1 MRSLITLGV
10 VSLVGVAGMVACG
23 DDDSGDGPVATA
35 GTGGAAGN
43 GGGGAG
49 GNPSVGGGGA
59 GGNAGNPSVGGGG
72 AGGAANPPPPAAGTC
87 TGCIELVVPAV
98 GPNDNDSGPTAVN
111 QADQA
116 IFQFNLTPVV
126 DFSDAVLT
134 WRVASVAPNANHVF
148 QLFVQNGMPQNFAG
162 AYYAFP
168 LTPEAFPANV
178 FQDITI
184 DISALAAAPGDAGV
198 VDASAPPPAVV
209 DAGADAGD
217 AGGPAPVVPGITAGF
232 DKSQIAAFGVIVG
245 VGNAAPAGAAVVRV
259 QLDSVVVEGVAGQD
273 HTFNAGA
280 EGFALNTY
288 QAPPSTPAP
297 YSRPAP

>member
-23 DDDSGDGPVATA
+23 DDDSGDGPVVTA
-35 GTGGAAGN
+35 GAGGTGGGAGGTAGNGGANVGGGGSGGANN

-49 GNPSVGGGGA
+49 GTAPT
-59 GGNAGNPSVGGGG
+59 
-72 AGGAANPPPPAAGTC
+72 PPPPAAGTC

-98 GPNDNDSGPTAVN
+98 GPNDNDSSGTAVN

-134 WRVASVAPNANHVF
+134 WRVASVAPDANHIF
-148 QLFVQNGMPQNFAG
+148 QLFVQNGQAQNFAG
-162 AYYAFP
+162 AYYAFS
-168 LTPEAFPANV
+168 LTADAFPANA
-178 FQDITI
+178 FQEITI

-198 VDASAPPPAVV
+198 VDAGEPPAPVV

-217 AGGPAPVVPGITAGF
+217 AGGPAPVLPGITDGF
-232 DKSQIAAFGVIVG
+232 DK
-245 VGNAAPAGAAVVRV
+245 
-259 QLDSVVVEGVAGQD
+259 
-273 HTFNAGA
+273 
-280 EGFALNTY
+280 
-288 QAPPSTPAP
+288 
-297 YSRPAP
+297 